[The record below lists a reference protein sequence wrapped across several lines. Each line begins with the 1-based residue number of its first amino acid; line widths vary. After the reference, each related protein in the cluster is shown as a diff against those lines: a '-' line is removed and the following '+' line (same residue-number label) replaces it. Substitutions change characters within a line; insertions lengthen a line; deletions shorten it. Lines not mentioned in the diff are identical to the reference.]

1 MPARIVFAWF
11 PRPICSIL
19 LPVNGPSILT
29 NMAFRQSPVW
39 VEATTTICHAD
50 ESPDT
55 LGCARQV
62 WRLLRR
68 RGEFDVVLTMG
79 SRVSLA
85 YGLLCALLHLPA
97 KHIMTEVFL
106 DASRPAS
113 LTWRLKT
120 ALFRLIARRAMGIL
134 TNSSGEVELIAPR
147 FQIPTAKLRF
157 VPMYS
162 TLPEPAVA
170 TTNEGFVFSMGRTL
184 RDLPTLFQAAADL
197 TVPVV
202 VVVDQR
208 DSLPSPI
215 PTNVQIH
222 RNLSLA
228 AGREL
233 MRRSTVVAIP
243 LLPAERSTGQVV
255 LFEAMAM
262 GKPVVAT
269 RAVGTSDYIRDNE
282 NGLLVNPGDPAGL
295 AAAIHRLIQDPAL
308 AARLGST
315 AHSDTLARWQP
326 DHHARH
332 KLAAI
337 AELWPAG

>member
-1 MPARIVFAWF
+1 
-11 PRPICSIL
+11 
-19 LPVNGPSILT
+19 
-29 NMAFRQSPVW
+29 MAFRQSPVW
-39 VEATTTICHAD
+39 VEATTTICHGD
-50 ESPDT
+50 ESPDS

-68 RGEFDVVLTMG
+68 RREFAVVLTMG

-85 YGLLCALLHLPA
+85 YGLCCALLRLPA

-106 DASRPAS
+106 DAPRPAS

-134 TNSSGEVELIAPR
+134 TNSSGEVELIAQR
-147 FQIPTAKLRF
+147 FQIPAAKLRF

-197 TVPVV
+197 PVPVV

-208 DSLPSPI
+208 DPLPAPI

-233 MRRSTVVAIP
+233 MCRSAVVAIP
-243 LLPAERSTGQVV
+243 LLPAARSTGQVV

-269 RAVGTSDYIRDNE
+269 RAVGTTDYIRDNE
-282 NGLLVNPGDPAGL
+282 NGLLVAPGDPADL
-295 AAAIHRLIQDPAL
+295 AGAIQRLIQDPAL
-308 AARLGST
+308 AARLAAA
-315 AHSDTLARWQP
+315 AHTDTLAHWQP